1 MLVISRRVGEAVRID
16 HGIVVRV
23 LGVCGQTV
31 RLGIE
36 APPTVGIRRAELAR
50 LPDDQRRPPA
60 PRCDV
65 SPRPAPGDPR
75 LHRRLRGIRLPPRL
89 ATMLNA
95 GKGPERQPRGH
106 HASAPAGMA

>member
-1 MLVISRRVGEAVRID
+1 MLVLSRRVGEAVRID
-16 HGIVVRV
+16 QGIIIRV

-36 APPTVGIRRAELAR
+36 APPNVGIRRAELAR
-50 LPDDQRRPPA
+50 RRDEQPPPT
-60 PRCDV
+60 PRCDASV
-65 SPRPAPGDPR
+65 RPGPGDPR
-75 LHRRLRGIRLPPRL
+75 LNRRLRGLRLPPRL
-89 ATMLNA
+89 AMMLGA